1 MSIKVPRWVPP
12 TLGLVSR
19 VAPATTARLIG
30 KLVLRPRQNRP
41 QPWETDPL
49 TPGEPAAREMTL
61 ANGLA
66 ALCWEPAGSAAAPWV
81 FAQHG
86 WEGRP
91 TQFRPLAGAL
101 TARGYR
107 VLAIEGPGHGRS
119 PGQQASPWL
128 FAQALLAAQAE
139 FGPPAAAVGHSM
151 GGGAV
156 AIALAHGL
164 RAGRVATL
172 GAPAA
177 MSEITE
183 RFLTAVGMGDAA
195 RRELRR
201 LLDEH
206 GGRPM
211 RELDPEVLVATPEV
225 APVPALVVHCL
236 DDVVVAPEQARRLV
250 AAWPGAVLQE
260 TRGLGH
266 RNVLRDPTTVASV
279 ADFVAAD

>member
-1 MSIKVPRWVPP
+1 MSINVPKWVPP
-12 TLGLVSR
+12 TLGFASR
-19 VAPATTARLIG
+19 VAPATTARLVG
-30 KLVLRPRQNRP
+30 QLVLRPRQNRP
-41 QPWETDPL
+41 QAWETGPL
-49 TPGEPAAREMTL
+49 DAGETAPRELTL

-66 ALCWEPAGSAAAPWV
+66 ALCWEPAAPDDAPWV

-101 TARGYR
+101 TARGFR

-119 PGQQASPWL
+119 PGRQASPWL

-139 FGPPAAAVGHSM
+139 FGPPAAVVGHSL

-156 AIALAHGL
+156 PIALAHGL
-164 RAGRVATL
+164 LAPRVATL

-183 RFLTAVGMGDAA
+183 NFMAAVGLGSTAK
-195 RRELRR
+195 RELRR
-201 LLDEH
+201 LMDAH
-206 GGRPM
+206 AGRPM
-211 RELDPEVLVATPEV
+211 RELDPELLVASAAMSPV
-225 APVPALVVHCL
+225 AALLVHCV
-236 DDVVVAPEQARRLV
+236 DDVVVAPEQGRRL
-250 AAWPGAVLQE
+250 AQAWPGAVLLE

-266 RNVLRDPTTVASV
+266 RNVLRDPATVQAV
-279 ADFVAAD
+279 VDFFAAR

>member
-1 MSIKVPRWVPP
+1 M
-12 TLGLVSR
+12 
-19 VAPATTARLIG
+19 
-30 KLVLRPRQNRP
+30 
-41 QPWETDPL
+41 
-49 TPGEPAAREMTL
+49 
-61 ANGLA
+61 
-66 ALCWEPAGSAAAPWV
+66 
-81 FAQHG
+81 
-86 WEGRP
+86 
-91 TQFRPLAGAL
+91 
-101 TARGYR
+101 
-107 VLAIEGPGHGRS
+107 
-119 PGQQASPWL
+119 
-128 FAQALLAAQAE
+128 
-139 FGPPAAAVGHSM
+139 
-151 GGGAV
+151 
-156 AIALAHGL
+156 
-164 RAGRVATL
+164 ATL

-225 APVPALVVHCL
+225 APVPALVVHCI